1 MALIGLGF
9 RNISMPPATVGPVKA
24 MIRSLHVRV
33 LADYLATLYDLPD
46 RSLRHKLAAFA
57 TDHGIAID
65 GA

>member
-1 MALIGLGF
+1 
-9 RNISMPPATVGPVKA
+9 

-57 TDHGIAID
+57 TDHSIAID